1 MVLST
6 CLKSFLLFV
15 FHLTLRSVNRVASTK
30 SSTLSYGSQL
40 AILTRE
46 TRHEG
51 LRFWIQSFFI
61 IMALKVVNPPE
72 ENN

>member
-46 TRHEG
+46 THEG

-61 IMALKVVNPPE
+61 IMALKVVNSPE